1 MKGYTTRPI
10 SLNNLSDYKLLK
22 RLGMIRQFKKYQE
35 EKLLKEVYNIINNQ
49 HHESKNER
57 L

>member
-1 MKGYTTRPI
+1 
-10 SLNNLSDYKLLK
+10 
-22 RLGMIRQFKKYQE
+22 MIRQFKKYQE